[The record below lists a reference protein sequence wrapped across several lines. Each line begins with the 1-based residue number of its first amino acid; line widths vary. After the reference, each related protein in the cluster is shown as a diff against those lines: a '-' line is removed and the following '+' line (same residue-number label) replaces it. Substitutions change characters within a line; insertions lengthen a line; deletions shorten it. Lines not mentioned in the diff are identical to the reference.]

1 MFYFVTVSSG
11 SLVKQSIADE
21 TKAGQAAKAY
31 IEKSMMG
38 KVSESVRHKHTS
50 VLIMFFYMNLMPS
63 HVAHMDPNVVHS

>member
-1 MFYFVTVSSG
+1 MLFYFVTVSSG

-38 KVSESVRHKHTS
+38 KVSESVIGINIP
-50 VLIMFFYMNLMPS
+50 LY
-63 HVAHMDPNVVHS
+63 